1 MATDLDETVPISLS
15 KSAWLVIFELL
26 ASSSEQWR
34 KSNLDDPS
42 ANPMQITAADHA
54 QRVALWWLEGGIE
67 KTLPELFAPNYGELI
82 EESKRR
88 LAEKN

>member
-1 MATDLDETVPISLS
+1 MSTSLDESISISLP

-26 ASSSEQWR
+26 ASSYEEWR
-34 KSNLDDPS
+34 KANPDDSS
-42 ANPMQITAADHA
+42 AGPMQIVAADHG

-67 KTLPELFAPNYGELI
+67 KTLPELFAVNYNELI
-82 EESKRR
+82 AASKKY

>member
-1 MATDLDETVPISLS
+1 MNTDLDEIVSISLP

-26 ASSSEQWR
+26 ASSSEKWR
-34 KSNLDDPS
+34 KSNSDDSS
-42 ANPMQITAADHA
+42 ASPMQVTASDHA

-67 KTLPELFAPNYGELI
+67 KTLPELFAANYGELI